1 MRLRSSPSA
10 GKVKGMR
17 QMINALTA
25 SIVPVLNAML
35 IVLLFHCIFA
45 VLGVKLFG
53 TGGIVEDTL
62 EEEEEEEEEEKLKAF
77 DTFLSGMLTLFQS
90 ATLDNWSEMA
100 QRANKS
106 SMLFFVVFIIIITYV
121 SAVEVTVE

>member
-1 MRLRSSPSA
+1 MRLPSSPSA

-25 SIVPVLNAML
+25 SILPVLNAML

-53 TGGIVEDTL
+53 TGGVVEDTS
-62 EEEEEEEEEEKLKAF
+62 EEEEEEEEAKAF

-90 ATLDNWSEMA
+90 ATLDNWGEIA
-100 QRANKS
+100 ERANKS

>member
-1 MRLRSSPSA
+1 
-10 GKVKGMR
+10 MR

-25 SIVPVLNAML
+25 SILPVLNAML

-53 TGGIVEDTL
+53 TGGVVEDTS
-62 EEEEEEEEEEKLKAF
+62 EEEEEEEKAKAF

-90 ATLDNWSEMA
+90 ATLDNWGEIA
-100 QRANKS
+100 ERANKS

>member
-1 MRLRSSPSA
+1 MRLPSSPSA

-25 SIVPVLNAML
+25 SILPVLNAML

-53 TGGIVEDTL
+53 TGGVVEDTS
-62 EEEEEEEEEEKLKAF
+62 EEEEEEEEAKAF

-90 ATLDNWSEMA
+90 ATLDNWISHADRVHE
-100 QRANKS
+100 KS
-106 SMLFFVVFIIIITYV
+106 VIFFVLFIVKVTCVCMNSREAVII
-121 SAVEVTVE
+121 